1 MYARNFADALRF
13 YGSRLAKGVLDYAG
27 NALGRSARRVELVDV
42 VDFLDTRLVS
52 VALEYLAGPAYGS
65 EEGIYTYREI
75 GCPDKDAACLTEGL
89 IDFILDVIPSC
100 SADDNGLETHCK
112 CLIIGPERIRGGK
125 IYANALFR
133 NIFRNGTNV
142 LRSTNGLYARSQKN
156 LFHHMAHLAISAD
169 YNLHKFSKI
178 FT

>member
-1 MYARNFADALRF
+1 MDARHLADALRF
-13 YGSRLAKGVLDYAG
+13 DRDIPAESFADYAG
-27 NALGRSARRVELVDV
+27 NALGRSAGRVELVDV
-42 VDFLDTRLVS
+42 VDFLDTRLIS
-52 VALEYLAGPAYGS
+52 VALEHLAGPADGGKKCIYSYGK
-65 EEGIYTYREI
+65 IRR
-75 GCPDKDAACLTEGL
+75 PDQNAACLTEGL